1 MFCPKCGAQNPS
13 DGKFCRSCGS
23 DLSVVS
29 AALTGNLTLPA
40 ETDGD
45 GKPVNIATAIS
56 TMFTG
61 MAFFAVSII
70 LGVTGAGR
78 NWWFWLLIPAFAV
91 FGSGFAQLVRLK
103 AKEADE
109 RRRSAERDNA
119 PSLNASVNVLN
130 PKPSNFAAAE
140 VRYKTGD
147 LVPPSV
153 TDGTTRN
160 LEIDKEGQTM
170 PLKANKSD

>member
-1 MFCPKCGAQNPS
+1 MFCPKCGTRNPD

-23 DLSVVS
+23 DLGVVS
-29 AALTGNLTLPA
+29 AALTGSLPSPP
-40 ETDGD
+40 ETDRRGR
-45 GKPVNIATAIS
+45 PINIGSAIS
-56 TMFTG
+56 AMFTG
-61 MAFFAVSII
+61 MAFFVVSMI

-103 AKEADE
+103 AKEAE
-109 RRRSAERDNA
+109 EKRRMAERENA
-119 PSLNASVNVLN
+119 PLLNASVNVLN
-130 PKPSNFAAAE
+130 SPPANFTAAE
-140 VRYKTGD
+140 PRYRTGD

-160 LEIDKEGQTM
+160 LEIEQEGQTM
-170 PLKANKSD
+170 PLKKKDRD

>member
-1 MFCPKCGAQNPS
+1 MFCPKCGAQNPP

-40 ETDGD
+40 ETDED

-61 MAFFAVSII
+61 MAFFVVSMI

-103 AKEADE
+103 AKEAE
-109 RRRSAERDNA
+109 KKRRYAEKGSK
-119 PSLNASVNVLN
+119 PELNASINVLA
-130 PKPSNFAAAE
+130 PKPANFSNAE
-140 VRYKTGD
+140 FGYKTGD

-153 TDGTTRN
+153 TDSTTRN
-160 LEIDKEGQTM
+160 LDIDKEGQTL
-170 PLKANKSD
+170 PLKAKEND